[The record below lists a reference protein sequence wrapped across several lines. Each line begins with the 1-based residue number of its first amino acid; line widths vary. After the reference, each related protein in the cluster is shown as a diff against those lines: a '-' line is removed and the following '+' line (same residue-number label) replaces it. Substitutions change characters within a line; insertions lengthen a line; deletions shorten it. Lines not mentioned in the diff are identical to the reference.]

1 MSIDTK
7 KLVLE
12 VLSNLANDYDIDEFK
27 TADENTK
34 IYTGFGG
41 KLDSL
46 GMVNLVA
53 ELEDVLSS
61 MLDKEVILADDKMMS
76 SRNSPLK
83 DVKSLIEY
91 VDKKIKEL

>member
-53 ELEDVLSS
+53 ELEDFFSQK
-61 MLDKEVILADDKMMS
+61 LDKEVVLADDKMMS
-76 SRNSPLK
+76 AKNSPLK
-83 DVKSLIEY
+83 DVGSLISY
-91 VDKKIKEL
+91 IDSKIKEL

>member
-46 GMVNLVA
+46 GYG
-53 ELEDVLSS
+53 
-61 MLDKEVILADDKMMS
+61 KFG
-76 SRNSPLK
+76 SRARRCFKL
-83 DVKSLIEY
+83 Y
-91 VDKKIKEL
+91 AG

>member
-1 MSIDTK
+1 
-7 KLVLE
+7 
-12 VLSNLANDYDIDEFK
+12 
-27 TADENTK
+27 
-34 IYTGFGG
+34 
-41 KLDSL
+41 
-46 GMVNLVA
+46 MVNLVA